1 MYNLSELTLLA
12 GKAELCSDLNFDLIT
27 VKNYRIIYLS
37 DLNRGTY
44 MDKKFDVVI
53 VGTGAAGLY
62 GALNFPDDVS
72 VLLVSKRELPLSNS
86 SLAQGG
92 VACVLDT
99 VHDNYKLHITDTL
112 IAGKYKNNL
121 SAVEKL
127 VTEGP
132 SDVLRI
138 KELGVDFDLNPD
150 GTMCKTL
157 EAGHSRHRIVHHKDS
172 TGKAIVD
179 KLIEVVRTRKNVTI
193 CDNALVYSIQ
203 KVLNGFYIS
212 ILKDGKSYYY
222 GTSFCLLAT
231 GGIGRVY
238 KYTTNSAIATGD
250 GIAFAYMLGAKI
262 SHLSR
267 VQFHPTAFAAEKDR
281 ERFLISE
288 AVRGEGAVLLNCSG
302 RRFAFDYDS
311 RGELAPRDVVSNAI
325 IRESIKTN
333 SEKFYLDITDKPS
346 DFLKQRFPMIYEKC
360 LEEGVDITKDRIPVF
375 PCQHYLMGGINVD
388 LDART
393 SIDGLYAA
401 GECSHTGV
409 HGANRLASNSLLEA
423 LVFSRSAAEDI
434 TRRIRKYGHKNIG
447 VEPAHKP
454 INGKKMPQGFRSQ
467 IREIMQDTYFVI
479 PKPEKYEESYQK
491 VEEIVNLLFGEDYE
505 ITSDL
510 IEAKSI
516 AIVASIILD
525 EVREGINL

>member
-1 MYNLSELTLLA
+1 
-12 GKAELCSDLNFDLIT
+12 
-27 VKNYRIIYLS
+27 
-37 DLNRGTY
+37 
-44 MDKKFDVVI
+44 MDKKYDVII

-62 GALNFPDDVS
+62 AALNFPPDVN
-72 VLLVSKRELPLSNS
+72 VLLVSKRELELSNS

-92 VACVLDT
+92 VAAVLDT
-99 VHDNYKLHITDTL
+99 VHDSYKLHITDTL

-127 VTEGP
+127 VSQGP
-132 SDVLRI
+132 DDVMRI
-138 KELGVDFDLNPD
+138 KQLGVDFDMNDD
-150 GTMCKTL
+150 GTLSKTL

-179 KLIEVVRTRKNVTI
+179 ALISAVYTLPNVTV
-193 CDNALVYSIQ
+193 CENALVYSIK

-212 ILKDGKSYYY
+212 ILKDGGAVHIGCSY
-222 GTSFCLLAT
+222 CILAT

-250 GIAFAYMLGAKI
+250 GIAFAHMLGAKI

-267 VQFHPTAFAAEKDR
+267 IQFHPTAFAAEKDR

-288 AVRGEGAVLLNCSG
+288 AVRGEGAVLLNCDG

-311 RGELAPRDVVSNAI
+311 RGELAPRDVVSDAI
-325 IRESIKTN
+325 IHESIKTN
-333 SEKFYLDITDKPS
+333 SEKFYLDITDKPAS
-346 DFLKQRFPMIYEKC
+346 FLKERFPLIYSRC

-393 SIDGLYAA
+393 SVEGLYAA

-423 LVFSRSAAEDI
+423 LVFSRSAAADI
-434 TRRIRKYGHKNIG
+434 TRKLKNGRKPLGAQPVFAG
-447 VEPAHKP
+447 TQGKP
-454 INGKKMPQGFRSQ
+454 LVQGFRSQ
-467 IREIMQDTYFVI
+467 IREIMQDAYFVI
-479 PKPEKYEESYQK
+479 PKPEKYQESYRR
-491 VEEIVNLLFGEDYE
+491 VEEILNQLVSENYE
-505 ITSDL
+505 ITSDYV
-510 IEAKSI
+510 EARSI
-516 AIVASIILD
+516 AIVAGIILD

>member
-1 MYNLSELTLLA
+1 
-12 GKAELCSDLNFDLIT
+12 
-27 VKNYRIIYLS
+27 
-37 DLNRGTY
+37 
-44 MDKKFDVVI
+44 MDKKFDVI
-53 VGTGAAGLY
+53 IIGTGAAGLY
-62 GALNFPDDVS
+62 AALNFPSDIN
-72 VLLVSKRELPLSNS
+72 VLLVSKRELTLSNS

-127 VTEGP
+127 VKEGP
-132 SDVLRI
+132 SDVLKI
-138 KELGVDFDLNPD
+138 KQLGVDFDLNPD

-179 KLIEVVRTRKNVTI
+179 KLIEVVLTHPNVTV

-203 KVLNGFYIS
+203 RVFGGFYIN
-212 ILKDGKSYYY
+212 ILKDDESFCY
-222 GTSFCLLAT
+222 GTNYCILAT

-288 AVRGEGAVLLNCSG
+288 AVRGEGAVLLNCDG
-302 RRFAFDYDS
+302 KRFAFDYDS
-311 RGELAPRDVVSNAI
+311 RGELAPRDVVSDAI
-325 IRESIKTN
+325 IRESLKTG
-333 SEKFYLDITDKPS
+333 SENFYLDITDKPAE
-346 DFLKQRFPMIYEKC
+346 FLKERFPMIYERC

-393 SIDGLYAA
+393 SVDGLYAA

-434 TRRIRKYGHKNIG
+434 TRKIKKYGRKTIG
-447 VEPAHKP
+447 REPVHKP
-454 INGKKMPQGFRSQ
+454 IEGKAMPHGFRSR
-467 IREIMQDTYFVI
+467 IREIMQDAYFVL
-479 PKPEKYEESYQK
+479 PKPEKYAESYQE
-491 VEEIVNLLFGEDYE
+491 VESIVNQLFSEDYE

-510 IEAKSI
+510 VEAKSI
-516 AIVASIILD
+516 AVVASIILD

>member
-1 MYNLSELTLLA
+1 
-12 GKAELCSDLNFDLIT
+12 
-27 VKNYRIIYLS
+27 
-37 DLNRGTY
+37 
-44 MDKKFDVVI
+44 MDKKFDVI
-53 VGTGAAGLY
+53 IIGTGAAGLY
-62 GALNFPDDVS
+62 AALNFPSDIN
-72 VLLVSKRELPLSNS
+72 VLLVSKRELTLSNS

-127 VTEGP
+127 VKEGP
-132 SDVLRI
+132 SDVLKI
-138 KELGVDFDLNPD
+138 KQLGVDFDLNPD

-179 KLIEVVRTRKNVTI
+179 KLIEVVLTHPNVTV

-203 KVLNGFYIS
+203 RVFGGFYIN
-212 ILKDGKSYYY
+212 ILKDDESFCY
-222 GTSFCLLAT
+222 GTNYCILAT

-288 AVRGEGAVLLNCSG
+288 AVRGEGAVLLNCDG
-302 RRFAFDYDS
+302 KRFAFDYDS
-311 RGELAPRDVVSNAI
+311 RGELAPRDVVSDAI
-325 IRESIKTN
+325 IREYLKTG
-333 SEKFYLDITDKPS
+333 SENFYLDITDKPAE
-346 DFLKQRFPMIYEKC
+346 FLKERFPMIYERC

-393 SIDGLYAA
+393 SVDGLYAA

-434 TRRIRKYGHKNIG
+434 TRKIKKYGRKTIG
-447 VEPAHKP
+447 REPVHKP
-454 INGKKMPQGFRSQ
+454 IEGKAMPHGFRSR
-467 IREIMQDTYFVI
+467 IREIMQDAYFVL
-479 PKPEKYEESYQK
+479 PKPEKYEESYQE
-491 VEEIVNLLFGEDYE
+491 VESIVNQLFSEDYE

-510 IEAKSI
+510 VEAKSI
-516 AIVASIILD
+516 AVVASIILD

>member
-1 MYNLSELTLLA
+1 M
-12 GKAELCSDLNFDLIT
+12 T
-27 VKNYRIIYLS
+27 VNANYQIFFEVLH
-37 DLNRGTY
+37 
-44 MDKKFDVVI
+44 MDKKYDVVI
-53 VGTGAAGLY
+53 IGTGAAGLY
-62 GALNFPDDVS
+62 AALNFPKNIS
-72 VLLVSKRELPLSNS
+72 VLLISKRELDLSNS

-99 VHDNYKLHITDTL
+99 VHDSYKLHITDTL

-127 VTEGP
+127 VSEGP
-132 SDVLRI
+132 SDVIRI

-179 KLIEVVRTRKNVTI
+179 RLIEVVSTLPNVTI
-193 CDNALVYSIQ
+193 CDNSLVYSID
-203 KVLNGFYIS
+203 KALNGFYIS
-212 ILKDGKSYYY
+212 ILKDGQSKHFGCNY
-222 GTSFCLLAT
+222 CILAT

-288 AVRGEGAVLLNCSG
+288 AVRGEGAVLLNCNG
-302 RRFAFDYDS
+302 ERFAFDYDS

-333 SEKFYLDITDKPS
+333 SEKFYLDITDKPA
-346 DFLKQRFPMIYEKC
+346 DFLKERFPMIYQRC

-388 LDART
+388 LDAKT

-423 LVFSRSAAEDI
+423 LVFSRSAAQDI
-434 TRRIRKYGHKNIG
+434 TRRIEKYGRKPLG
-447 VEPAHKP
+447 REPAYKP
-454 INGKKMPQGFRSQ
+454 LDGKPMPHGFRSQ
-467 IREIMQDTYFVI
+467 IREILQDAYFVI
-479 PKPEKYEESYQK
+479 PKPEKYDESYK
-491 VEEIVNLLFGEDYE
+491 KAENILDVLFSEDYE

-510 IEAKSI
+510 VEARSI
-516 AIVASIILD
+516 AVLASIILE

>member
-1 MYNLSELTLLA
+1 
-12 GKAELCSDLNFDLIT
+12 
-27 VKNYRIIYLS
+27 
-37 DLNRGTY
+37 
-44 MDKKFDVVI
+44 MDKKYDVI
-53 VGTGAAGLY
+53 IIGTGAAGLY
-62 GALNFPDDVS
+62 AALNFPENIN

-127 VTEGP
+127 VSEGP
-132 SDVLRI
+132 GDVMRI

-179 KLIEVVRTRKNVTI
+179 RLIEVVQTLPNVTI
-193 CDNALVYSIQ
+193 CDSALVYSIE
-203 KVLNGFYIS
+203 KALNGFYVS
-212 ILKDGKSYYY
+212 ILKNGKSFHY
-222 GTSFCLLAT
+222 GCSYCLLAT

-288 AVRGEGAVLLNCSG
+288 AVRGEGAVLLNCDG
-302 RRFAFDYDS
+302 RRFAFDYDR
-311 RGELAPRDVVSNAI
+311 RGELAPRDVVSDAI
-325 IRESIKTN
+325 IKESIKTN
-333 SEKFYLDITDKPS
+333 SENFYLDITDKPA
-346 DFLKQRFPMIYEKC
+346 DFIKERFPMIYQRC

-388 LDART
+388 LDAKT

-423 LVFSRSAAEDI
+423 LVFSRSAAQDI
-434 TRRIRKYGHKNIG
+434 TRRIEKYGRKPLGN
-447 VEPAHKP
+447 EPAHKTIDGEP
-454 INGKKMPQGFRSQ
+454 TPHGFRSQ
-467 IREIMQDTYFVI
+467 IREILQDAYFVI
-479 PKPEKYEESYQK
+479 PKPEKYDESYK
-491 VEEIVNLLFGEDYE
+491 RVEEIVNALFSKDYE

-510 IEAKSI
+510 IEARSA
-516 AIVASIILD
+516 AIVASIIL
-525 EVREGINL
+525 EELREGINL

>member
-1 MYNLSELTLLA
+1 
-12 GKAELCSDLNFDLIT
+12 
-27 VKNYRIIYLS
+27 
-37 DLNRGTY
+37 
-44 MDKKFDVVI
+44 MDKKFDVI
-53 VGTGAAGLY
+53 IIGTGAAGLY
-62 GALNFPDDVS
+62 AALNLPDNVNA
-72 VLLVSKRELPLSNS
+72 LLVSKRELDLSNS

-99 VHDNYKLHITDTL
+99 VHDSYKLHANDTL

-127 VTEGP
+127 VSEGP
-132 SDVLRI
+132 ADVLRI

-150 GTMCKTL
+150 GTMCRTL

-179 KLIEVVRTRKNVTI
+179 GLLDVVKTLPNITI
-193 CDNALVYSIQ
+193 CDNALVYSIK

-212 ILKDGKSYYY
+212 ILKNEKSYYY
-222 GTSFCLLAT
+222 GCNYCLLAT

-238 KYTTNSAIATGD
+238 KYTTNSAISTGD

-267 VQFHPTAFAAEKDR
+267 VQFHPTAFAAVNGR

-288 AVRGEGAVLLNCSG
+288 AVRGEGAILLNCNG
-302 RRFAFDYDS
+302 ERFAFDYDS

-325 IRESIKTN
+325 MLESKKTN
-333 SEKFYLDITDKPS
+333 SEKFYLDITHKPA
-346 DFLKQRFPMIYEKC
+346 DFIKQRFPMIYARC

-388 LDART
+388 LDAKT
-393 SIDGLYAA
+393 SVDGLYAA
-401 GECSHTGV
+401 GECAHTGV

-423 LVFSRSAAEDI
+423 LVFGRAAAQDI
-434 TRRIRKYGHKNIG
+434 VRRLNKYGKKTLG
-447 VEPAHKP
+447 CEPAHKP
-454 INGKKMPQGFRSQ
+454 LEGKPMPQGFRSQ
-467 IREIMQDTYFVI
+467 IREILQDTYFVL
-479 PKPEKYEESYQK
+479 PRPEKYEESYKK
-491 VEEIVNLLFGEDYE
+491 VQTILDELFKEDYE
-505 ITSDL
+505 INSDL
-510 IEAKSI
+510 TEARSA
-516 AIVASIILD
+516 AIVASIILE

>member
-1 MYNLSELTLLA
+1 
-12 GKAELCSDLNFDLIT
+12 
-27 VKNYRIIYLS
+27 
-37 DLNRGTY
+37 
-44 MDKKFDVVI
+44 MDKKFDVI
-53 VGTGAAGLY
+53 IIGTGAAGLY
-62 GALNFPDDVS
+62 AALNFPSDIN

-127 VTEGP
+127 VKEGP
-132 SDVLRI
+132 SDVLKI
-138 KELGVDFDLNPD
+138 KQLGVDFDLNPD

-179 KLIEVVRTRKNVTI
+179 KLIEVVLTHPNVTV

-203 KVLNGFYIS
+203 RVFGGFYIN
-212 ILKDGKSYYY
+212 ILKDDESFCY
-222 GTSFCLLAT
+222 GTNYCILAT

-250 GIAFAYMLGAKI
+250 GIVFAYMLGAKI

-288 AVRGEGAVLLNCSG
+288 AVRGEGAVLLNCDG
-302 RRFAFDYDS
+302 KRFAFDYDS
-311 RGELAPRDVVSNAI
+311 RGELAPRDVVSDAI
-325 IRESIKTN
+325 IRESLKTG
-333 SEKFYLDITDKPS
+333 SENFYLDITDKPAE
-346 DFLKQRFPMIYEKC
+346 FLKERFPMIYERC

-393 SIDGLYAA
+393 SVDGLYAA

-434 TRRIRKYGHKNIG
+434 TRKIKKYGRKTIG
-447 VEPAHKP
+447 REPVHKP
-454 INGKKMPQGFRSQ
+454 IEGKAMPHGFRSR
-467 IREIMQDTYFVI
+467 IREIMQDAYFVL
-479 PKPEKYEESYQK
+479 PKPEKYEESYQE
-491 VEEIVNLLFGEDYE
+491 VESIVNQLFSEDYE

-510 IEAKSI
+510 VEAKSI
-516 AIVASIILD
+516 AVVASIILD

>member
-1 MYNLSELTLLA
+1 
-12 GKAELCSDLNFDLIT
+12 
-27 VKNYRIIYLS
+27 
-37 DLNRGTY
+37 
-44 MDKKFDVVI
+44 MDKKYDVII

-62 GALNFPDDVS
+62 AALNFPKDIS

-99 VHDNYKLHITDTL
+99 VHDNYKLHINDTL

-127 VTEGP
+127 VSEGP
-132 SDVLRI
+132 LDVMKI

-179 KLIEVVRTRKNVTI
+179 RLIEVVSTLPNVTI
-193 CDNALVYSIQ
+193 CDNALVYSID
-203 KVLNGFYIS
+203 KALNGFYIS
-212 ILKDGKSYYY
+212 ILKDGKSCHY
-222 GTSFCLLAT
+222 GCNYCLLAT

-262 SHLSR
+262 NHLSR
-267 VQFHPTAFAAEKDR
+267 VQFHPTAFAADKDR

-288 AVRGEGAVLLNCSG
+288 AVRGEGAVLLNCNG
-302 RRFAFDYDS
+302 ERFAFDYDS

-325 IRESIKTN
+325 IRESIKTK
-333 SEKFYLDITDKPS
+333 SENFYLDITHKPAN
-346 DFLKQRFPMIYEKC
+346 FLKERFPMISQRC

-388 LDART
+388 LDAKT

-423 LVFSRSAAEDI
+423 LVFSRSAAQDI
-434 TRRIRKYGHKNIG
+434 TQRIKKYGR
-447 VEPAHKP
+447 KP
-454 INGKKMPQGFRSQ
+454 LGRESAYKSTDGTPMPHGYRSQ
-467 IREIMQDTYFVI
+467 IREILQDTYFVI
-479 PKPEKYEESYQK
+479 PKPEKYDESYEK
-491 VEEIVNLLFGEDYE
+491 VEKIVDALFSEDYE

-510 IEAKSI
+510 VEARSI
-516 AIVASIILD
+516 AIVASIILE

>member
-1 MYNLSELTLLA
+1 
-12 GKAELCSDLNFDLIT
+12 
-27 VKNYRIIYLS
+27 
-37 DLNRGTY
+37 
-44 MDKKFDVVI
+44 MDKKYDVII
-53 VGTGAAGLY
+53 VGTGVAGLY
-62 GALNFPDDVS
+62 AALNFPSDIS

-127 VTEGP
+127 VEEGP

-179 KLIEVVRTRKNVTI
+179 RLIEVVRTLPNVTI
-193 CDNALVYSIQ
+193 CDNALVYSIK

-212 ILKDGKSYYY
+212 ILKDGESSYYGCGY
-222 GTSFCLLAT
+222 CLLAT

-288 AVRGEGAVLLNCSG
+288 AVRGEGAVLLNCNG
-302 RRFAFDYDS
+302 ERFAFDYDS
-311 RGELAPRDVVSNAI
+311 RGELAPRDVVSDAI
-325 IRESIKTN
+325 IRESIKTK
-333 SEKFYLDITDKPS
+333 SENFYLDITDKPA
-346 DFLKQRFPMIYEKC
+346 DFIRERFPMIYERC

-393 SIDGLYAA
+393 SVEGLYAA

-423 LVFSRSAAEDI
+423 LVFSRAAAIDI
-434 TRRIRKYGHKNIG
+434 ANQIKKHGRKPLGN
-447 VEPAHKP
+447 EPAHRT
-454 INGKKMPQGFRSQ
+454 INGKPMPHGCRSQ
-467 IREIMQDTYFVI
+467 IREILQDTYFVI
-479 PKPEKYEESYQK
+479 PKPEKYQESYEK
-491 VEEIVNLLFGEDYE
+491 VEEILNELLSENYE
-505 ITSDL
+505 ISSDL
-510 IEAKSI
+510 VEAKSI